1 MFINENDSTSLTKII
16 KSSDIGPVTIN
27 NLGAVYKSRPLSHM
41 IQSAMSLRSSRSQS
55 IDPLDPFYYYQKN
68 SKASSA
74 DKRKVDKGSVEDS
87 NINDQSIKRRKL
99 FENENYDYL
108 TKEIELDINAN
119 MSQQQHNEYVTK
131 EFDIDINNIDESNL

>member
-1 MFINENDSTSLTKII
+1 MFSKEYYGKTKVI

-27 NLGAVYKSRPLSHM
+27 NLGAVYKSRPLSQM
-41 IQSAMSLRSSRSQS
+41 IQSAMSLRRSRSQS
-55 IDPLDPFYYYQKN
+55 IDPFYYYQKN
-68 SKASSA
+68 SKASA
-74 DKRKVDKGSVEDS
+74 DKRKVDKGFVEDS

-99 FENENYDYL
+99 FENENHDYF

-119 MSQQQHNEYVTK
+119 MNQQQHNEYVTK

>member
-1 MFINENDSTSLTKII
+1 
-16 KSSDIGPVTIN
+16 
-27 NLGAVYKSRPLSHM
+27 
-41 IQSAMSLRSSRSQS
+41 MSLRRSRSQS
-55 IDPLDPFYYYQKN
+55 IDPFYYYQKN
-68 SKASSA
+68 SKASA

-99 FENENYDYL
+99 FENENHDYF

-119 MSQQQHNEYVTK
+119 MNQQQHNEIEYVTK

>member
-55 IDPLDPFYYYQKN
+55 IDPFYYYQKN

>member
-1 MFINENDSTSLTKII
+1 
-16 KSSDIGPVTIN
+16 
-27 NLGAVYKSRPLSHM
+27 
-41 IQSAMSLRSSRSQS
+41 MSLRRSRSQS
-55 IDPLDPFYYYQKN
+55 IDPFYYYQKN
-68 SKASSA
+68 SKASA

-99 FENENYDYL
+99 FENENHDYF

-119 MSQQQHNEYVTK
+119 MNQQQHNEYVTK

>member
-1 MFINENDSTSLTKII
+1 MFSKEYYGKTKVI

-27 NLGAVYKSRPLSHM
+27 NLGAVYKSRPLSQM
-41 IQSAMSLRSSRSQS
+41 IQSAMSLRRSRSQS
-55 IDPLDPFYYYQKN
+55 IDPFYYYQKN
-68 SKASSA
+68 SKASA
-74 DKRKVDKGSVEDS
+74 DKRKVDKGFVEDS

-99 FENENYDYL
+99 FENENHDYF

-119 MSQQQHNEYVTK
+119 MNQQQHNEIEYVTK